1 MAASSSDEIWQAH
14 TPAERISI
22 RQCPRGQ
29 TDREGCVAKQAPG
42 LAPNWA
48 GFHSWFHNLLS
59 TTSSLP
65 LPRCRR
71 ALIHLLLWAER
82 CPPCHPNSYAD
93 VLIPSTSDCNFTWGK
108 GYALWFKRG
117 PEGGLCLRMTGI
129 LPERG
134 NLETGACGEHHVEMK
149 PETGVMLLQAKEHQR
164 CQPSTRRWGGGW
176 QEQSP
181 PHSLQKEPTLPT
193 PWSQTTSLQ
202 KCDAI
207 HLCQFSHVV
216 LRALLQQETNREPCS
231 VKSAAVGLMAQ
242 SARSGT
248 WHRQQI
254 HVHDEHRMYHIVW
267 I

>member
-14 TPAERISI
+14 TPAERISV

-117 PEGGLCLRMTGI
+117 RRVGSACVWLVSFQKGEIWRQAHAENTMWRWSQRPGWCFYRPRNTKDASQAPGGGEGGGRNRVPLTAFRRSQPCQHLDLRPLASRT
-129 LPERG
+129 
-134 NLETGACGEHHVEMK
+134 
-149 PETGVMLLQAKEHQR
+149 VMQY
-164 CQPSTRRWGGGW
+164 
-176 QEQSP
+176 
-181 PHSLQKEPTLPT
+181 
-193 PWSQTTSLQ
+193 
-202 KCDAI
+202 I
-207 HLCQFSHVV
+207 
-216 LRALLQQETNREPCS
+216 S
-231 VKSAAVGLMAQ
+231 VSSA
-242 SARSGT
+242 T
-248 WHRQQI
+248 
-254 HVHDEHRMYHIVW
+254 
-267 I
+267 